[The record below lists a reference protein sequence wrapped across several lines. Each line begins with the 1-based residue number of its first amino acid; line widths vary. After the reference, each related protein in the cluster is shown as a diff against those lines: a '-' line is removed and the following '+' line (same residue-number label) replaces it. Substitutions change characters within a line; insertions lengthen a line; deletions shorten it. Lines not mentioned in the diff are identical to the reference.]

1 MVPRKVTFCEGDFQL
16 LKTRKT
22 RGCSGKSALL
32 VISPHKACCKC
43 SIVYRDPIS
52 RKVVVFAIFSD
63 TGRIAYRNPYKRP
76 PDEISFELDV
86 CNFCKERGKSLSAA
100 TQRKLRA
107 LALGGVRKA
116 FPLKKKQNKPKR
128 TALDKRY
135 KPHITLAAID
145 FINRD
150 TRIPP
155 KMFWEDLCQRR
166 CLGYRELQDEKNR
179 GPKRRS
185 FRKSVMK
192 SIESA
197 TAQAATEGKV
207 RKEKIVAILRSKLK
221 RAKGYQG

>member
-1 MVPRKVTFCEGDFQL
+1 MVPRKVTFCESVFEVLD
-16 LKTRKT
+16 TRKT
-22 RGCSGKSALL
+22 RRLSGNSALL
-32 VISPHKACCKC
+32 VIVPSKPSCKC
-43 SIVYRDPIS
+43 SIVYRDPIN
-52 RKVVVFAIFSD
+52 RKAVVFAIF
-63 TGRIAYRNPYKRP
+63 TERGRIAYRNPYKRP
-76 PDEISFELDV
+76 PDEAKFELEV
-86 CNFCKERGKSLSAA
+86 CNFCKERGRHLSAA

-107 LALGGVRKA
+107 LALGGVRMA
-116 FPLKKKQNKPKR
+116 FPFKKKKNKPKR

-135 KPHITLAAID
+135 KPHITLAAIE
-145 FINRD
+145 FIKRD
-150 TRIPP
+150 TRIPL

-166 CLGYRELQDEKNR
+166 CPGYRELRDDKNR